1 MRELFK
7 ELKTL
12 ISIESSTGK
21 EKKIADYQEAFYK
34 KLGFPVRRFKN
45 NLLVKIYSKKS
56 SPKILLVGHLDTVPP
71 EEKAGFFPK
80 ETKSRIYGRGA
91 VDMKAGIACMN
102 LLAKEIKK
110 GKKSWASLEF
120 VFYEGEETSLPNGMT
135 LLLKKRLIKGDI
147 ALILEPTNGKVQ
159 IGCLSRF
166 LIKATIKGKSCHSA
180 YPWRGKNPL
189 LELEKIIK
197 KISQKKYQ
205 KVKYKNFYF
214 WNTFSLVKIE
224 TPNPTNVIPPFC
236 EIYLDLR
243 QDPRKKKNEI
253 KNEVKKIMGEKTF
266 FMIKDKSPGFILKK
280 EPSLFKK
287 LFPKEKREVF
297 QAWSD
302 IAQIYHLTK
311 IPAVNFGPGKIEYAH
326 SPNENIEKKEF
337 KDFYERLRKKLLL

>member
-12 ISIESSTGK
+12 ISIESPTGK

-34 KLGFPVRRFKN
+34 KLGFFVKRIKN
-45 NLLVKIYSKKS
+45 NLLVRIYSKKS
-56 SPKILLVGHLDTVPP
+56 SPKILLIGHLDTVPP
-71 EEKAGFFPK
+71 EGKAGFFPK

-110 GKKSWASLEF
+110 GKRPWSSLEF

-135 LLLKKRLIKGDI
+135 FLLKKKLIKGDL
-147 ALILEPTNGKVQ
+147 ALILEPTDRKVQ

-166 LIKATIKGKSCHSA
+166 LIKAKIKGKSSHSA

-197 KISQKKYQ
+197 KISQRKYQ

-224 TPNPTNVIPPFC
+224 TPNATNVIPPFC

-253 KNEVKKIMGEKTF
+253 KNEVKKIIGEKNSF
-266 FMIKDKSPGFILKK
+266 IIKDESPGFILKK
-280 EPSLFKK
+280 EPPLFKK
-287 LFPKEKREVF
+287 LFPEEKKEVF

-302 IAQIYHLTK
+302 IAQIYHFTK

-326 SPNENIEKKEF
+326 SANENIEKKEF
-337 KDFYERLRKKLLL
+337 KDFYKLLKKKILS